1 MTDFAKVDV
10 CKVDQTLGL
19 VFGYAI
25 VCKVDGADY
34 YDTQDDHIPED
45 AMLEALCDF
54 MQKSRNTKDM
64 HSGDY
69 NGTVVFAFPVTTELA
84 KALGWTV
91 QKTGAVVAMK
101 PNDKAILDKY
111 ASGEYQGFSIGG
123 KRLQDEE
130 VAQ

>member
-1 MTDFAKVDV
+1 MSDFAKVDV

-25 VCKVDGADY
+25 VCKVGGVDY

-45 AMLEALCDF
+45 SMLEALCDF
-54 MQKSRNTKDM
+54 MIKSRATKDM
-64 HSGDY
+64 HSGEQ
-69 NGTVVFAFPVTTELA
+69 NGNVVFAFPVTTELA

-91 QKTGAVVAMK
+91 EKTGAVVAMK
-101 PNDKAILDKY
+101 PDNKAILEKY

-123 KRLQDEE
+123 KRLKDEE